1 MSKHNYQNYSK
12 HYNNQNTHT
21 QVVEPVVE
29 ETVEVTPVEDTAEE
43 QVDETLEEIEEVT
56 LEDAAVDTVI
66 GIVSDCAKLNI
77 RKLPKP
83 DADKVAT
90 VDANTQLMIDLDG
103 STLKYYKVYT
113 ESGVE
118 GYCLKDYVAVR

>member
-12 HYNNQNTHT
+12 HYNNQKP
-21 QVVEPVVE
+21 QVEEPVVKE
-29 ETVEVTPVEDTAEE
+29 VVETPVEDTVEE
-43 QVDETLEEIEEVT
+43 QIEETVEEIEEEA
-56 LEDAAVDTVI
+56 LEDAAVETVI
-66 GIVSDCAKLNI
+66 GIVTDCAKLNI

-83 DADKVAT
+83 DADKVSV
-90 VDANTQLMIDLDG
+90 VDANTKLMVDLDS

>member
-12 HYNNQNTHT
+12 HYNNQKP
-21 QVVEPVVE
+21 QVEEPVVKE
-29 ETVEVTPVEDTAEE
+29 VVETPVEDTVEE
-43 QVDETLEEIEEVT
+43 QIEETVEEIEEEA
-56 LEDAAVDTVI
+56 LEDSAVETVI
-66 GIVSDCAKLNI
+66 GIVTDCAKLNI

-83 DADKVAT
+83 DADKVAV
-90 VDANTQLMIDLDG
+90 VDANTKLMVDLDG

>member
-12 HYNNQNTHT
+12 HYNNQKP
-21 QVVEPVVE
+21 QVEEPVVKE
-29 ETVEVTPVEDTAEE
+29 VVETPVEDTVEE
-43 QVDETLEEIEEVT
+43 QIEETVEEIEEEA
-56 LEDAAVDTVI
+56 LEDATVETVI
-66 GIVSDCAKLNI
+66 GIVTDCAKLNI

-83 DADKVAT
+83 DADKVSV
-90 VDANTQLMIDLDG
+90 VDANTKLMVDLDG